1 MRVRTWGCANLRSRR
16 EAKRCVSWE
25 CYISREHDASMIIE
39 GSVRIERRQEAS
51 SSIISSGLASSS
63 VTVESHSL
71 QKHYEGFAYRVEVP
85 VGA

>member
-1 MRVRTWGCANLRSRR
+1 
-16 EAKRCVSWE
+16 
-25 CYISREHDASMIIE
+25 MIIE